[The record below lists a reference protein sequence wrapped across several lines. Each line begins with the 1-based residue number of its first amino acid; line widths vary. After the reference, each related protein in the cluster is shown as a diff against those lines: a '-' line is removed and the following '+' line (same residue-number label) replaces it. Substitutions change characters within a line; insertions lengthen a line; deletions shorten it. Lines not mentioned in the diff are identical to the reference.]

1 MSMRGTGTCGHS
13 AQVPGVTHKFRVHC
27 ELGASGSSWAECTPV
42 PRSEAGAQPG
52 CRRRTRV
59 AVFGFRVPWLCV
71 RLVYTVLHVQATAVA
86 CSVCT

>member
-27 ELGASGSSWAECTPV
+27 ELGTLGSFVAVGTPS
-42 PRSEAGAQPG
+42 PQSEAGAQLG

-59 AVFGFRVPWLCV
+59 ASLDFEFPPSPPL
-71 RLVYTVLHVQATAVA
+71 
-86 CSVCT
+86 